1 MAIKKRDSGNQ
12 NVLDENAFINGASA
26 DALTTSPKATRNY
39 KSHTLAMN
47 QYEYEL
53 LQQLAEKFGQS
64 HSGVI
69 RYALKKLSEEN

>member
-1 MAIKKRDSGNQ
+1 MAIKKWDSSNQ

-26 DALTTSPKATRNY
+26 DVLTANPKSARNY